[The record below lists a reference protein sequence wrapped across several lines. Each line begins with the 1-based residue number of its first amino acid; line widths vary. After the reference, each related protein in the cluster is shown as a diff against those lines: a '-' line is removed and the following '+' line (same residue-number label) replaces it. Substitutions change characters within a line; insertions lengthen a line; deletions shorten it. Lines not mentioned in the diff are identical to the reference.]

1 MRKLLSALVVLF
13 LLAGAAFAAEV
24 TIVKYSKDKKEVL
37 VKEGDTE
44 ATYAVSAKT
53 KVTMVDKDG
62 KDTAGKWEEFEA
74 RLLKLPKGGI
84 KVEVAVEKDAIT
96 EIKIK
101 AGKK

>member
-1 MRKLLSALVVLF
+1 MRKLLSAMVVLV
-13 LLAGAAFAAEV
+13 LLAGAALAAEV

-37 VKEGDTE
+37 VKEGDME
-44 ATYAVSAKT
+44 VTYTVSAKT

-62 KDTAGKWEEFEA
+62 KDTAGKWEDFEA

-84 KVEVAVEKDAIT
+84 KVEITSEKEAIT